1 MFCMIKIKVLS
12 LFSCYSIILLFN
24 EIFMS
29 FIVVNLSIYKIQEVP
44 LKMKHKILGLTA
56 TAVVS
61 SSLFATMAEAESI
74 SIKSNDTLWG
84 LSRQY
89 NTTVDQLKKTN
100 GLTTDVLRIGQTL
113 QIPGTNSSK
122 EITTAPVKSVSK
134 TVSNVQYIVK
144 GGDSLWVI
152 ARSYNTTVSELKKA
166 NKLNSD
172 VIYVGQKLIVKQET
186 TQTKQED
193 VKQSEPTKQQVIS
206 NPNTS
211 TYTVSAGDSLWK
223 IANKFNITIA
233 ELKVLNNMKSD
244 VITVGQVLKV
254 TGEATIDNS
263 TENTA
268 PQNQNNKVE
277 TMISEAKSL
286 LGVPYRW
293 AGNTPSGFDCS
304 GFIYYV
310 LNKVTS
316 VSRLSTAGYWD
327 MMRVI
332 NEPSRGDF
340 VFFTTYKEGP
350 SHMGIYLGD
359 NQFIHASSSGVSISN
374 LNNSYWKQRYLGAK
388 RF

>member
-1 MFCMIKIKVLS
+1 
-12 LFSCYSIILLFN
+12 
-24 EIFMS
+24 
-29 FIVVNLSIYKIQEVP
+29 
-44 LKMKHKILGLTA
+44 MKYKILGLTA

-61 SSLFATMAEAESI
+61 SSLFVTMAEAESI
-74 SIKSNDTLWG
+74 NVKSNDTLWG

-89 NTTVDQLKKTN
+89 NTTVDQLKKAN
-100 GLTTDVLRIGQTL
+100 GLTTDVLWIGQTL
-113 QIPGTNSSK
+113 QVPGTKSSN
-122 EITTAPVKSVSK
+122 ETTTPEPVKSVSK
-134 TVSNVQYIVK
+134 TVSNVTYIVK

-166 NKLNSD
+166 NNLNSD
-172 VIYVGQKLIVKQET
+172 VIYVGQKLLIKQET
-186 TQTKQED
+186 TQTNQTKQEEE
-193 VKQSEPTKQQVIS
+193 KKSEPTKQQVIS

-211 TYTVSAGDSLWK
+211 TYTVSSGDSLWK

-233 ELKVLNNMKSD
+233 ELKVLNNIKSD
-244 VITVGQVLKV
+244 VIIVGQVLKV
-254 TGEATIDNS
+254 SGDATIDNS
-263 TENTA
+263 TEKTA

-277 TMISEAKSL
+277 TMLTEAKSL

-327 MMRVI
+327 MMKAI

-359 NQFIHASSSGVSISN
+359 NQFIHASSSGVSISS